1 MTNTFILKTGRRGY
15 GFELQRVAADLTEAT
30 FRIYVAFSL
39 AKHDIAAR
47 YRGSILG
54 PFWITLSLGAT
65 ILGIGTLY
73 SRLFK
78 EELIGFLPYIAVGL
92 TAWGFISMTIVEG
105 CDCFVS
111 ASAILRQSAV
121 PMFTF
126 VWRTVI
132 RNLMILAHNLLVL
145 VCVFAWSG
153 GSYVGIPLALLGL
166 VAITGILAPIA
177 CLVAVVAARFR
188 DVPQIIGSLMQFAM
202 FVTPVF
208 WKSNQFNETSALLR
222 WNPFYYML
230 DALRSPLMSTPL
242 NPLTWPVLI
251 GLLVVAWIVALLVF
265 AATRRRVV
273 HYL

>member
-1 MTNTFILKTGRRGY
+1 MTSTLILKTGRRGY
-15 GFELQRVAADLTEAT
+15 MVELQKVGIDLMESTV
-30 FRIYVAFSL
+30 RLYVAFSL

-47 YRGSILG
+47 YRGSLLG

-73 SRLFK
+73 SKLFH
-78 EELIGFLPYIAVGL
+78 EELTSFLPYIAAGL
-92 TAWGFISMTIVEG
+92 TAWAFISTTIIEG
-105 CDCFVS
+105 CDSFVS
-111 ASAILRQSAV
+111 AASILRQSAL

-132 RNLMILAHNLLVL
+132 RNLMILMHNFIVL
-145 VCVFAWSG
+145 ICVFAWAG
-153 GSYVGIPLALLGL
+153 GSYTGIPLAVLGL
-166 VAITGILAPIA
+166 IAVTLILAPVTF
-177 CLVAVVAARFR
+177 LVAVGASRFR
-188 DVPQIIGSLMQFAM
+188 DIPQIVGSLMQFAM
-202 FVTPVF
+202 FVSPVF
-208 WKSNQFNETSALLR
+208 WKSGRIDESHPLLR

-242 NPLTWPVLI
+242 NPSTWPVLI
-251 GLLVVAWIVALLVF
+251 GMLLSAWIVAVLVF